1 MSNGTMRPA
10 GVPTTPKSPFNVT
23 GQNANRLI
31 AQNGTYIIGKK

>member
-1 MSNGTMRPA
+1 MSKGTMTPA

-31 AQNGTYIIGKK
+31 AQDGTYIIGKK